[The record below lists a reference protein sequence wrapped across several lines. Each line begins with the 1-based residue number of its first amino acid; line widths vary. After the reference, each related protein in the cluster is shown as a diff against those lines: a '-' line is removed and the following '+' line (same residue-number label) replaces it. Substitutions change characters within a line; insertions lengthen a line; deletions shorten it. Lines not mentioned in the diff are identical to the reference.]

1 MQLLYAGEGE
11 ARRPGDEGNTLPGVD
26 LPQLTDKPGT
36 QSLKGHEFVSIS
48 YHMPTTCEVCSKQ
61 LWHMFRPS
69 PALECR
75 SVCCIYHNFLFTLI
89 YVALVLLYIIY
100 KTNCHCYGVI
110 GCRIKVHK
118 EHLDKKED
126 AIAPCKLHY
135 DPNSARELLLLATNP
150 EDQKYWVSRLSR
162 RVQKCGYKAN
172 SHMDGTGQRVSPR

>member
-75 SVCCIYHNFLFTLI
+75 STYYIYLC
-89 YVALVLLYIIY
+89 VLYLLMFIFCFSYFYIKRI
-100 KTNCHCYGVI
+100 VIII

-135 DPNSARELLLLATNP
+135 DPNSARELLLLAASP
-150 EDQKYWVSRLSR
+150 EEQKYWVSRLSR